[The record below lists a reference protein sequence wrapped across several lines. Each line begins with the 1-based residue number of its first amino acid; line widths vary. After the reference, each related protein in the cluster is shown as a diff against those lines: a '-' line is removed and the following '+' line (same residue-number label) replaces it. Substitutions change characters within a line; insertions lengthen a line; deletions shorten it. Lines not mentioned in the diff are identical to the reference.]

1 MASARDQELTDRF
14 ETFFREYRSD
24 AIADLARRYPREA
37 KSLEIDYE
45 DLFRFDP
52 DFADD
57 LLETPRR
64 FLDAAE
70 EALRL
75 YDLPVDKDLANAH
88 VRVTNLP
95 EPTEIRDIRAEHL
108 GTLIAV
114 QGIVR
119 KATSV
124 KPKIEQAAFECL
136 RCGTITVVPQA
147 DGDFQDPYQCD
158 GCERE
163 GPFQFLTDAN
173 ETEFVDAQKLRIQE
187 SPEGLGGGETPEN
200 IDMHIEDDITGEVSP
215 GDHVTATGIL
225 RLDDSDIDSTDSRVF
240 DMYLEGV
247 SVTIEDEEFE
257 EMEITDAEREEII
270 RLSEEPDIYERIV
283 DSIAPTIYGFE
294 TAKLAIALQLFSG
307 VTKHLPD
314 GARIRGDV
322 HI

>member
-14 ETFFREYRSD
+14 ETFFREYNSS
-24 AIADLARRYPREA
+24 AIADLARQFPRDA
-37 KSLEIDYE
+37 KSLEIDYQ

-57 LLETPRR
+57 LLETPNR

-88 VRVTNLP
+88 VRITNLP
-95 EPTEIRDIRAEHL
+95 EATEIRAIRSEHL
-108 GTLIAV
+108 GTLIAI

-136 RCGTITVVPQA
+136 RCGTVTVVPQA

-163 GPFQFLTDAN
+163 GPFQFLTGAN

-247 SVTIEDEEFE
+247 DVTIEDEEFE

-270 RLSEEPDIYERIV
+270 RLS
-283 DSIAPTIYGFE
+283 
-294 TAKLAIALQLFSG
+294 
-307 VTKHLPD
+307 
-314 GARIRGDV
+314 
-322 HI
+322 